1 MYNLINY
8 EVGPARAGMIRCRLL
23 LDPSQLGWPR
33 TSGDD
38 PILSLSKCLWEWL
51 APHERG

>member
-38 PILSLSKCLWEWL
+38 PKLSTKPSHYRKL